1 MKKRD
6 DGNLHTLIKPII
18 YVLNDEEDQSNNIL
32 GWDEVILLAHDN
44 NTAYYMGV
52 VRKNGVFDSQDYSE
66 TTADEFFNVMMG
78 PEYSCQGFIDLENV
92 NATYL
97 YATL

>member
-1 MKKRD
+1 MNKRD

-18 YVLNDEEDQSNNIL
+18 YVLNDEKDQSNNIL

-44 NTAYYMGV
+44 NTVHYMGV
-52 VRKNGVFDSQDYSE
+52 VRKNGVFDHQDYSQMGSEEFWE
-66 TTADEFFNVMMG
+66 TIMG
-78 PEYSCQGFIDLENV
+78 PEYSCQGFIDLEKE

-97 YATL
+97 YGIL